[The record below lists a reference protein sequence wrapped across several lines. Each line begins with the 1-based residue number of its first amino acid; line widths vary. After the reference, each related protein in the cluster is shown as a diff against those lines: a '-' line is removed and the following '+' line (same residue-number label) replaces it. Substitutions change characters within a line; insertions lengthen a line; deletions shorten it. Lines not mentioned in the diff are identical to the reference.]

1 MKESGEATD
10 WTTIDD
16 GDDGV
21 GWIAYPDETMQ
32 RASHAVVTDGDVWLI
47 DPVDTPGLDDLL
59 AERGEVAG
67 VVTLLDRHKRDAA
80 AIANRHDVSVYL
92 PGPLA
97 GIGDE
102 LDAPTEPVSGPLPG
116 TDYAPI
122 TVVDSFYWTE
132 VALFDGSTLV
142 VAESV
147 GTGDYF
153 LTADERLGVHPMRR
167 IVPPRGPLGGLGPDR
182 IRVGHGEGVDVDPG
196 AALDDALRG
205 SRKRMMKLYVETGL
219 NALGG

>member
-167 IVPPRGPLGGLGPDR
+167 IVPPRGPLGGLDPDR